1 MVIQRLSNTQL
12 CIKQFCFQNVLKNS
26 VEFVDY
32 LKKFYIKQA
41 TGNIGAV
48 VSSLV
53 FGNIFSTMT
62 RAQQLAI
69 KDFIDNRNK
78 CLGAMHVYSSLN
90 GSMIGF
96 ISEILIAVTQVCAI
110 CSFDS
115 DFTRDRRIM
124 LSQSHKSAD
133 QAFENSFKAL
143 GVGVWRGISGII
155 VDPIKHGRIDGF
167 KGVCRGIGI
176 GVVGVAVKPV
186 CGVIDFGSQLGLS
199 IANVLIGQKPAERLD
214 RQRVYSDGRIVTVEM
229 DAELHKGECEEE
241 KKGSR
246 TRR

>member
-1 MVIQRLSNTQL
+1 M
-12 CIKQFCFQNVLKNS
+12 LKNS
-26 VEFVDY
+26 VEFVDFM
-32 LKKFYIKQA
+32 KKFYIKQA
-41 TGNIGAV
+41 TGNIGAIL
-48 VSSLV
+48 SSLV

-69 KDFIDNRNK
+69 KDFIDNKNK

-124 LSQSHKSAD
+124 LSQSHKSGK
-133 QAFENSFKAL
+133 QAFKNSFKAL
-143 GVGVWRGISGII
+143 GLGIGKGISGII

-167 KGVCRGIGI
+167 KGVCRGTVIGI
-176 GVVGVAVKPV
+176 VGVAVKPV

-199 IANVLIGQKPAERLD
+199 IANALIRQKPDQCLD
-214 RQRVYSDGRIVTVEM
+214 KQRVYPDGRIITVEM
-229 DAELHKGECEEE
+229 DKNLNAEEE
-241 KKGSR
+241 ASSKKKSKKKR
-246 TRR
+246 